1 MAIVL
6 VHVVVVTLEPIRLC
20 FSQKQQHT
28 LLCCSGVLLE
38 LDHHSSA
45 YLAARLSRKAQ
56 KDSDHTSWKT
66 IIYIC
71 RDSMDIKMLQYPKKK
86 VQNFENSNLTSL
98 YNNIP
103 VIFDCFHDQQSPCST
118 RNRCGGTKP
127 ELVTTPWKAMA
138 PFGIHI
144 RT

>member
-1 MAIVL
+1 M
-6 VHVVVVTLEPIRLC
+6 VVVTLEPTRLC

-45 YLAARLSRKAQ
+45 YLDCLKQHGSHERSRKIP
-56 KDSDHTSWKT
+56 TT
-66 IIYIC
+66 PVGRPLYIC
-71 RDSMDIKMLQYPKKK
+71 RDSMDIKMLQYAKK
-86 VQNFENSNLTSL
+86 VQNFENCNLTSL

-103 VIFDCFHDQQSPCST
+103 VIFECLHDQQTPCST
-118 RNRCGGTKP
+118 RNQCDGTKP
-127 ELVTTPWKAMA
+127 ELVSTHWKTIAS
-138 PFGIHI
+138 FGIHM